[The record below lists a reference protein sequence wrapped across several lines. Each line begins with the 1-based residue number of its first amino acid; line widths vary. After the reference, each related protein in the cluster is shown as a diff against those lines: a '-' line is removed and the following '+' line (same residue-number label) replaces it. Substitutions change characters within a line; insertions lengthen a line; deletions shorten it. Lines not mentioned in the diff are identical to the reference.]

1 MEIVYR
7 IVGICM
13 GIPPV
18 TFEWNYYDKSK
29 SFNTIGPITPLD
41 FYEKHVKPL
50 FDVTEKVCS
59 FTEFIIILTILNYF
73 YTQVCLISDPRPNNR
88 YGQLYTLDM
97 LNNMA
102 AGRKVLYN
110 NQPIEVLIKAAQES
124 IVNRG
129 EPVWYGCQVSKRF
142 SDKLGLED
150 LKM

>member
-1 MEIVYR
+1 MIKKFKFRRNFSYNYNDELQTSDSIQSLWFGEVQESVPTACLMYSTSF
-7 IVGICM
+7 VF
-13 GIPPV
+13 
-18 TFEWNYYDKSK
+18 TFYDIS
-29 SFNTIGPITPLD
+29 
-41 FYEKHVKPL
+41 V
-50 FDVTEKVCS
+50 
-59 FTEFIIILTILNYF
+59 
-73 YTQVCLISDPRPNNR
+73 QVCLISDPRPGNR
-88 YGQLYTLDM
+88 YGKLYTLDM

-102 AGRKVLYN
+102 GGRKVLYN

>member
-1 MEIVYR
+1 LIKKFKFRRNFSYNYNDELQTSDSIQSLWFGEVQES
-7 IVGICM
+7 
-13 GIPPV
+13 IPTLCLTYNTSFV
-18 TFEWNYYDKSK
+18 FTFYDIS
-29 SFNTIGPITPLD
+29 
-41 FYEKHVKPL
+41 V
-50 FDVTEKVCS
+50 
-59 FTEFIIILTILNYF
+59 
-73 YTQVCLISDPRPNNR
+73 QVCLISDPRPGNR
-88 YGQLYTLDM
+88 YGKLYTLDM

-102 AGRKVLYN
+102 GGRKVLYN

>member
-7 IVGICM
+7 IIGICF
-13 GIPPV
+13 GIPPT
-18 TFEWNYYDKSK
+18 TFEWHYYDKSK
-29 SFNTIGPITPLD
+29 QFHTVGPISPLD
-41 FYEKHVKPL
+41 FYEKHVKPV
-50 FDVTEKVCS
+50 FDVTEKVVLQCLYS
-59 FTEFIIILTILNYF
+59 CCQYHHIIVV
-73 YTQVCLISDPRPNNR
+73 QVCLISDPRPHNR
-88 YGQLYTLDM
+88 YGKLYTLDM

-102 AGRKVLYN
+102 GGRKVLYN

-124 IVNRG
+124 IATRG